1 LKDFDIVIIGGGI
14 IGLATAYKLLE
25 IKSDL
30 RLCVLEKESGIAM
43 HQTGNNSDVI
53 HSGIYYKPGSLKA
66 LNCTKGYKLLL
77 DFCDR
82 ENIHYDLCG
91 KMIIACDEVEINR
104 LSDLYER
111 GLANGLGKLRLIE
124 KDKLKE
130 LEPNVEGVKAIHV
143 PYTGIVDFKVVS
155 EKIAQ
160 KIQEKG
166 GVLNC
171 NEKVFKIITN
181 NINEIITQNS
191 IYKGK
196 VVINCGG
203 LYSDALTKLT
213 YKNRMPFRIIP
224 FKGEY
229 YLLKKEKN
237 DIINSLIYPVPDP
250 AFPFLGV
257 HFTRKI
263 NGGVE
268 AGPNAVLAFKKEG
281 YNKNDYSLEDTFEIF
296 TWPGFYDMATKYW
309 RTGFEE
315 FYRSYSK
322 KAFVKALRWLIP
334 SITEDD
340 LAEGGAGVR
349 AQACSRDGKL
359 LDDFLIIKENN
370 IINVC
375 NAPSPAA
382 TSSLAIGEHI
392 SEIAN
397 ELIN

>member
-1 LKDFDIVIIGGGI
+1 
-14 IGLATAYKLLE
+14 
-25 IKSDL
+25 
-30 RLCVLEKESGIAM
+30 
-43 HQTGNNSDVI
+43 
-53 HSGIYYKPGSLKA
+53 
-66 LNCTKGYKLLL
+66 
-77 DFCDR
+77 
-82 ENIHYDLCG
+82 
-91 KMIIACDEVEINR
+91 
-104 LSDLYER
+104 
-111 GLANGLGKLRLIE
+111 
-124 KDKLKE
+124 
-130 LEPNVEGVKAIHV
+130 
-143 PYTGIVDFKVVS
+143 
-155 EKIAQ
+155 
-160 KIQEKG
+160 
-166 GVLNC
+166 
-171 NEKVFKIITN
+171 VFKIITN

-322 KAFVKALRWLIP
+322 KAFVKALRRLIP

>member
-1 LKDFDIVIIGGGI
+1 MKDFDIVIIGGGI
-14 IGLATAYKLLE
+14 IGLANAYKLLE

-111 GLANGLGKLRLIE
+111 GLANGLDKLRLIE
-124 KDKLKE
+124 KDELNE

-171 NEKVFKIITN
+171 NEKVLKIITN

-237 DIINSLIYPVPDP
+237 NIVNSLIYPVPDP

-281 YNKNDYSLEDTFEIF
+281 YNKNDFSLEDTFEVF
-296 TWPGFYDMATKYW
+296 TWPGFYDMAAKYW

-322 KAFVKALRWLIP
+322 KAFVKALRRLVP

-370 IINVC
+370 LINVC

>member
-1 LKDFDIVIIGGGI
+1 MKDFDVVIIGGGI
-14 IGLATAYKLLE
+14 IGLATAYKLLK

-30 RLCVLEKESGIAM
+30 RLCVLEKESDIAM
-43 HQTGNNSDVI
+43 HQTGNNSNVM
-53 HSGIYYKPGSLKA
+53 HSGIYYKPGSMKA
-66 LNCTKGYKLLL
+66 LNCTKGYRLLL
-77 DFCDR
+77 DFCNR
-82 ENIHYDLCG
+82 ENIQYDLCG
-91 KMIIACDEVEINR
+91 KMIVACDEVETTR
-104 LSDLYER
+104 LHDLYDR
-111 GLANGLGKLRLIE
+111 GLANGLDKIRLIE
-124 KDKLKE
+124 KDELKD
-130 LEPNVEGVKAIHV
+130 LEPSVEGVKAMHV
-143 PYTGIVDFKVVS
+143 PYTGIIDFKIVS
-155 EKIAQ
+155 EKFAE

-166 GVLNC
+166 GELYC
-171 NEKVFKIITN
+171 NEKVLRIIKSKV
-181 NINEIITQNS
+181 NEIKTQNN

-213 YKNRMPFRIIP
+213 YNNSMPFRIIP

-229 YLLKKEKN
+229 YMLTKEKSN
-237 DIINSLIYPVPDP
+237 IINFLIYPVPDP

-257 HFTRKI
+257 HFTKKI
-263 NGGVE
+263 NGDIE

-281 YNKNDYSLEDTFEIF
+281 YNKNDFSLEDTFEIF
-296 TWPGFYDMATKYW
+296 TWSGFYNIATKYW

-322 KAFVKALRWLIP
+322 KAFVKALRRLVP
-334 SITEDD
+334 SISEGD
-340 LAEGGAGVR
+340 LAEGGTGVR

-397 ELIN
+397 EFIN